1 MVKVNLTD
9 EDLAE
14 RGENNYFTEGV
25 HEVLIE
31 KAERGKTDAGKEYV
45 EFTVKGENDETD
57 TARLWFTT
65 EKSCKYAL
73 SILAGIASHN
83 KESDVE
89 KQKVKDAFKA
99 ITDTDQVDDKFLKK
113 FENDHAFFSVY
124 KSDTR
129 TYTNAA
135 GEEKPSY
142 DKNLT
147 GYKPNPKKDLVA
159 DAKAELQKPIDLSE
173 IPFN

>member
-9 EDLAE
+9 EDLAP
-14 RGENNYFTEGV
+14 RGESNYFTEGV

-31 KAERGKTDAGKEYV
+31 KAERGVHDGKEYV
-45 EFTVKGENDETD
+45 EFTVKGENGETD
-57 TARLWFTT
+57 TTRLWFTT

-73 SILAGIASHN
+73 SILAGIATHN
-83 KESDVE
+83 KESEAD
-89 KQKVKDAFKA
+89 KQKVRDAFKQ

-129 TYTNAA
+129 TYTNAQ
-135 GEEKPSY
+135 GETKPSF
-142 DKNLT
+142 DKNLY
-147 GYKPNPKKDLVA
+147 GYKPNEKKDLVA